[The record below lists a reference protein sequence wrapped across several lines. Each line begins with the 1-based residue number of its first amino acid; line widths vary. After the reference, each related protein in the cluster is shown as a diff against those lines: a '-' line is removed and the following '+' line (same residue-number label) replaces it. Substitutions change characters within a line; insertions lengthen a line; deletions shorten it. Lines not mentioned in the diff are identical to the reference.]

1 MKHILIAL
9 VTGILLLMLA
19 ACQTNRPQPV
29 EKEDKVIGIGSINGT
44 RVSACG
50 KPTISSQLVFQ
61 FNKGEQ
67 VKILEKI
74 AVANPKAGEP
84 REWLRVQVPS
94 DCGLWVDA
102 RYLGVIIGTVN
113 LKSRVHRTETLQANV
128 EAQQLEVL
136 GGAGENFPVLG
147 ILKHGDTVHLSGQTK
162 NHWAEIYAPK
172 STSIYVPAYFI
183 TLNPNRVGKVRKNN

>member
-1 MKHILIAL
+1 LILF
-9 VTGILLLMLA
+9 A
-19 ACQTNRPQPV
+19 ACQTSRPQPV
-29 EKEDKVIGIGSINGT
+29 EKEDVIIGIGSVNGT
-44 RVSACG
+44 RVSARG
-50 KPTISSQLVFQ
+50 KPTIFSQLVLQ

-67 VKILEKI
+67 VNILEEITI
-74 AVANPKAGEP
+74 ASPKVGEP

-136 GGAGENFPVLG
+136 GGPGENFPVLG

-172 STSIYVPAYFI
+172 GTCVYVPAYFI
-183 TLNPNRVGKVRKNN
+183 TLNPSRVGKVRKNN

>member
-1 MKHILIAL
+1 LILF
-9 VTGILLLMLA
+9 A
-19 ACQTNRPQPV
+19 ACQTSRPQPV
-29 EKEDKVIGIGSINGT
+29 EKEDVIIGIGSINGT
-44 RVSACG
+44 RVSARG
-50 KPTISSQLVFQ
+50 KPTIFSQLVFQ

-67 VKILEKI
+67 VKILENITI
-74 AVANPKAGEP
+74 ASPKVGEP
-84 REWLRVQVPS
+84 RKWLRVQVPS

-113 LKSRVHRTETLQANV
+113 LKPRVHRTETLQANV
-128 EAQQLEVL
+128 EAQQLEIL

-172 STSIYVPAYFI
+172 CTSIYVPAYFI
-183 TLNPNRVGKVRKNN
+183 TLNPNRVSKVRENN